1 MPTKRSTLA
10 DVAAAAGVSK
20 AAVSRVVNDAPGV
33 APETREHVRRVIER
47 LGWRPDPVA
56 RALASGHGD
65 VIELVVVDDASCF
78 GSNPYYGRVTAGV
91 LLELAGGNAQLRVH
105 VIDEAGAPSLLATI
119 ADTVSLGVLLLN
131 VSPKLAADFYARCDR
146 VVTMGPS
153 APRVPYVDMENAAG
167 LEQAVRHLHET
178 GRRRIAAVHGQEGNP
193 CADARREG
201 YGRAVRDLG
210 LPDISAIGK
219 FRPEAGYEL
228 TQRLLA
234 EEPTIDAIVAGCD
247 LMATGVVRAL
257 SHLGRRV
264 PHDVAVV
271 GFDNCIIASSLTPA
285 LTSVHQPV
293 EEMAAAATRAL
304 VNRTLAPHWR
314 VVFPAELRIRESST
328 SSKPDA

>member
-1 MPTKRSTLA
+1 MPPHKRPTLA

-20 AAVSRVVNDAPGV
+20 AAASRVVNDAPGV

-47 LGWRPDPVA
+47 LGWRPDPAA

-78 GSNPYYGRVTAGV
+78 GTNPYYGRVTAGV

-105 VIDEAGAPSLLATI
+105 VIEESRAATLLSTV

-131 VSPKLAADFYARCDR
+131 VSPELAADFYARCDR
-146 VVTMGPS
+146 VVTMGPT
-153 APRVPYVDMENAAG
+153 APGVPFVDMENAAG
-167 LEQAVRHLHET
+167 ASSAVRHLYDI

-201 YGRAVRDLG
+201 YGQAVRDLG

-219 FRPEAGYEL
+219 FRPEEGYEL

-234 EEPTIDAIVAGCD
+234 EDPSVDAIFAGCD

-257 SHLGRRV
+257 AHLGRRV
-264 PHDVAVV
+264 PEDVAVV
-271 GFDNCIIASSLTPA
+271 GFDNCIIAASLTPS

-304 VNRTLAPHWR
+304 VNRQVTRFWR
-314 VVFPAELRIRESST
+314 VVFPADLRIRESSG
-328 SSKPDA
+328 AR

>member
-1 MPTKRSTLA
+1 
-10 DVAAAAGVSK
+10 
-20 AAVSRVVNDAPGV
+20 V

-65 VIELVVVDDASCF
+65 VIELVVVSDASCF
-78 GSNPYYGRVTAGV
+78 GDNPYYGRVTGGV

-105 VIDEAGAPSLLATI
+105 VIEEARAPALLATI

-131 VSPKLAADFYARCDR
+131 VSPTLAADFYARCGR
-146 VVTMGPS
+146 MVTMGPS
-153 APRVPYVDMENAAG
+153 APGIPYVDMENAAG
-167 LEQAVRHLHET
+167 AYAAVEHLHGT

-201 YGRAVRDLG
+201 YGRVVRDLG
-210 LPDISAIGK
+210 LPRIEAIGK
-219 FRPEAGYEL
+219 FRPEAGYEM

-234 EEPTIDAIVAGCD
+234 EDPSIDAIFAASD
-247 LMATGVVRAL
+247 LVATGVIRAL

-264 PHDVAVV
+264 PQDVAVV

-304 VNRTLAPHWR
+304 VNRQVAPHWR
-314 VVFPAELRIRESST
+314 VVFPADLRIRESTVRHSG
-328 SSKPDA
+328 SICAG